1 LTEIFA
7 KENNLELDLGGFNQE
22 MEKQKKMARA
32 KSNISTDI
40 FSKGIIDL
48 LPAQFM
54 GYEASN
60 IQAQLIQIIK
70 STHST
75 IPRIKPGDCSGL
87 TLSGVEVSKQSVDKI
102 KEGDEAWVV
111 LDRTPFYGESG
122 GQIGDMG
129 KITCED
135 KKAVLEVLDTKQ
147 IDTSIVHIVKVTKG
161 EFKVKDSV
169 LAIVDETRRQAIKRS
184 HTATHL
190 LQAAL
195 RKVLGEHVQ
204 QSGSLVEPDYLRF
217 DFTHFKDLKDQ
228 ELEKIQDIINE
239 NILSNEKVNV
249 DTLDKDKALNSG
261 AIALFGEKYGEK
273 VRVVSIGK
281 ISKEFCG
288 GTHLDYTA
296 GIGIMFIGSE
306 SSIGS
311 GLRRIEAFTGKL
323 AYEKLKNNSGIVKN
337 LSQSLKSR
345 IEDLAGEV
353 DSLISKNKKLEKE
366 INVFAQ
372 NNINSQ
378 VEDILKKEKK
388 SVSGKEYIV
397 YFFENLGI
405 DVLRKASDL
414 FLAKLAKKS
423 VVFLGSGEG
432 LFICRVSKDLK
443 DEVLAS
449 DILKSALEG
458 FGGSGGGRQ
467 DFAQGGLK
475 DITKTKQVMKKVE
488 ELIKKEL
495 SK

>member
-1 LTEIFA
+1 
-7 KENNLELDLGGFNQE
+7 
-22 MEKQKKMARA
+22 
-32 KSNISTDI
+32 
-40 FSKGIIDL
+40 
-48 LPAQFM
+48 
-54 GYEASN
+54 
-60 IQAQLIQIIK
+60 
-70 STHST
+70 
-75 IPRIKPGDCSGL
+75 
-87 TLSGVEVSKQSVDKI
+87 
-102 KEGDEAWVV
+102 
-111 LDRTPFYGESG
+111 
-122 GQIGDMG
+122 
-129 KITCED
+129 
-135 KKAVLEVLDTKQ
+135 
-147 IDTSIVHIVKVTKG
+147 
-161 EFKVKDSV
+161 
-169 LAIVDETRRQAIKRS
+169 
-184 HTATHL
+184 